1 MAHVRTEGL
10 NGLATDLERRTGNVS
25 VALVMVGNNILQNS
39 NAVGFE
45 EKPSMW

>member
-1 MAHVRTEGL
+1 MAHVWTEGL
-10 NGLATDLERRTGNVS
+10 NGLEIDLERRIGNATV
-25 VALVMVGNNILQNS
+25 VMVENNILQNS